1 MCLIKLLGLF
11 LSVPLLGKKPTF
23 CHISTAVAGS
33 YRYPAPRVMVKVNLL
48 GNQVGSS
55 ALMVFLQLYQ
65 KKVHSH
71 AKMHVRMFSLHMNDI
86 FLNLNFYFM
95 LLICSKHTKTQCA
108 KDIFL
113 NLNFY
118 VMLVNFA
125 KHTNKQCAAQQNM
138 PRVQTYVC
146 FFFGASLARKFADK
160 NEICG
165 QVGRRTPTPQ
175 KGNR

>member
-1 MCLIKLLGLF
+1 MK
-11 LSVPLLGKKPTF
+11 
-23 CHISTAVAGS
+23 
-33 YRYPAPRVMVKVNLL
+33 
-48 GNQVGSS
+48 
-55 ALMVFLQLYQ
+55 
-65 KKVHSH
+65 
-71 AKMHVRMFSLHMNDI
+71 DI

-95 LLICSKHTKTQCA
+95 LLNCSKHTKTQCA

-146 FFFGASLARKFADK
+146 FFFGVRLATCDAHQLPKREVDK
-160 NEICG
+160 NKPNCF
-165 QVGRRTPTPQ
+165 
-175 KGNR
+175 